1 MSPLDLILKTVE
13 ERGCVSR
20 SELMS
25 LLRKQYSMS
34 KREASRVL
42 ASVLRSKRVECYYV
56 KPGARPPT
64 VTGQAVV
71 APTDT
76 CKAGIV
82 YRLEVEP
89 FYRTLDTY
97 ERVALIKKEVSE
109 TEIGRIALYGHMRKG
124 YASKLGL
131 PEETEFA
138 VEVRTPEGRH
148 CLPLDRA
155 QYGKLMNILRFR
167 KSEKAWVEALQ
178 YIEALKKGGSQ

>member
-1 MSPLDLILKTVE
+1 MSPLDLILKTVG

-25 LLRKQYSMS
+25 LLQKQYGMS
-34 KREASRVL
+34 KREATRVLSRVL
-42 ASVLRSKRVECYYV
+42 RGKRVECYYV
-56 KPGARPPT
+56 KPGAQPPT
-64 VTGQAVV
+64 GRVV
-71 APTDT
+71 ALSEPVEIY
-76 CKAGIV
+76 KI
-82 YRLEVEP
+82 EVEP
-89 FYRTLDTY
+89 SYRSWHRY
-97 ERVALIKKEVSE
+97 ERVALIKKHVSE
-109 TEIGRIALYGHMRKG
+109 AEVGRITLYGYMRG

-138 VEVRTPEGRH
+138 VEVRTPEGRY

-167 KSEKAWVEALQ
+167 KSERAWAEALQ